1 MDTDDNG
8 KPFSCSLCPSTFTQK
23 ENLSRHIATIHEE
36 KKHTDVPNDEIKE
49 ELSQESEGNL

>member
-8 KPFSCSLCPSTFTQK
+8 EPFSCSLCPSKFTQK
-23 ENLSRHIATIHEE
+23 GNLSRHIATIHEE

>member
-8 KPFSCSLCPSTFTQK
+8 KPFSS
-23 ENLSRHIATIHEE
+23 IATIHEE
-36 KKHTDVPNDEIKE
+36 EKHTDVPNDEIKE